1 MNNMTQDEFL
11 KRFLP
16 NHDKRLEEAL
26 IGFKSSQMV
35 MLIKAGFISNHFEEA
50 LQNFTDKICEA
61 QRKKCANYAKC
72 KHDNDVFSSRST
84 SIHSIMDS
92 ILNAEQPK
100 IEDL

>member
-1 MNNMTQDEFL
+1 MTPEDFIKKFCPDYENKMEL
-11 KRFLP
+11 
-16 NHDKRLEEAL
+16 LESE
-26 IGFKSSQMV
+26 IVQN
-35 MLIKAGFISNHFEEA
+35 SNPVYHAAIEDTMFTDA

-61 QRKKCANYAKC
+61 QRKECANYAKC

-84 SIHSIMDS
+84 SIHSIMDA